1 MAIRIPIISE
11 FDERGITKASKEFAS
26 LETTGQKA
34 GYALD
39 KAFLPA
45 VATLGAVAA
54 GLGLATKAAMSD
66 QKAQV
71 LLARQL
77 QVTTKAT
84 EAQVKANEDFIST
97 LSRATAVADDDLRPA
112 MASLVRSTGDL
123 STAQR
128 ALSLSVDIA
137 AATGRDLESVSLA
150 VGKAMN
156 GTTTALAKLDP
167 SLKGVIDKSM
177 SASEIMDV
185 LQTRFGGAGEAA
197 ANTAEGGMKNLSIQ
211 MGELQESIGAALIP
225 VLEKLLPYFI
235 DGAEFAQRHADVIV
249 KLIAI
254 VGGFAAAIVAAN
266 VAMKTYNTIS
276 TLTTAANT
284 ALGSSFTFAAGSKSA
299 GIGFFSAAA
308 AIATITITELYGLLN
323 DKSAMKELTLSFR
336 QAGQA
341 IASTAVFIANTIYNA
356 FAVVYNGVVQL
367 TNKVID
373 AMNLINPFKDIPRL
387 DELGY
392 NPINQPSF
400 FYEPPST
407 ASGATGYTRADS
419 PAFAPGGG
427 FSITAAPDA
436 ATPSGGGGGKS
447 APSISKEMQRIAN
460 MPTLV
465 QAPTVNNPGAMFG
478 IQERMAN
485 YNYNIEVTG
494 GLATSSEIGQ
504 EIVNALRSFN
514 RTNGPAQIAVSG
526 Y

>member
-11 FDERGITKASKEFAS
+11 FDERGITRAGKEFAS
-26 LETTGQKA
+26 LETVGQKT

-39 KAFLPA
+39 KAFVPA
-45 VATLGAVAA
+45 IATLGAITA

-84 EAQVKANEDFIST
+84 EAQVKANEEFITT

-123 STAQR
+123 SSAQR

-177 SASEIMDV
+177 SASEIMSV
-185 LQTRFGGAGEAA
+185 LEGRFGGAGEAA

-225 VLEKLLPYFI
+225 ILEKLLPYFI
-235 DGAEFAQRHADVIV
+235 DGAQFAQEHADVIV
-249 KLIAI
+249 KLIGI
-254 VGGFAAAIVAAN
+254 VGTFAAAIVTAN
-266 VAMKTYNTIS
+266 VAMKAYNTLQ
-276 TLTTAANT
+276 TVTKVANM
-284 ALGSSFTFAAGSKSA
+284 ALGDSFTYAAGSKAS
-299 GIGFFSAAA
+299 GLGFFSAAA
-308 AIATITITELYGLLN
+308 AIAIITVTELYGLLN

-341 IASTAVFIANTIYNA
+341 IAATAVFIANTIYNA
-356 FAVVYNGVVQL
+356 FAVVYNGIIQL
-367 TNKVID
+367 TNKAID
-373 AMNLINPFKDIPRL
+373 GLNLLNPFKDIPRL
-387 DELGY
+387 DEIGY

-400 FYEPPST
+400 FYETPT
-407 ASGATGYTRADS
+407 TGAGATGFTRADA
-419 PAFAPGGG
+419 PAFNPAGGA
-427 FSITAAPDA
+427 IIAPDVA
-436 ATPSGGGGGKS
+436 PSAGGGGGGGGGG
-447 APSISKEMQRIAN
+447 ISKDMQRIAN
-460 MPTLV
+460 MPTIIS
-465 QAPTVNNPGAMFG
+465 APTVSNPGAMFG

-485 YNYNIEVTG
+485 INYNIEVTG

-514 RTNGPAQIAVSG
+514 RTNGPAQIAVSS